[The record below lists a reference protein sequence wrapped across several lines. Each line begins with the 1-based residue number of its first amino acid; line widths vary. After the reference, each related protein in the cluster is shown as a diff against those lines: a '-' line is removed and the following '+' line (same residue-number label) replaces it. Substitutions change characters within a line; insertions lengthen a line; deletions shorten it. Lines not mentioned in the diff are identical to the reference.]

1 MLKKFIFMFCVL
13 AIMNTAAQAILNK
26 ELESEITPIIN
37 KYNAFTDDYINKTEY
52 NKDYNQNL
60 NKYKKNISM
69 FSKIF
74 IDIVKNKQTLIT
86 YTKKKNYM
94 KKLF

>member
-1 MLKKFIFMFCVL
+1 MFCVL